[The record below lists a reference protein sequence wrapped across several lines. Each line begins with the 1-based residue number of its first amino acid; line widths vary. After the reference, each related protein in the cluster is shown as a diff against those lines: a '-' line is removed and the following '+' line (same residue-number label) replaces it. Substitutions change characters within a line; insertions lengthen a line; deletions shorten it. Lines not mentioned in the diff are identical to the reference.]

1 MKIRDEYQAEVRQIA
16 VGRFKFIDEAG
27 SNIAMTRL
35 FGRAKPGE
43 RVVEAVPQNYGE
55 NVLML
60 AAVSLDGIDAPMTI
74 SGAVDG
80 LVFLEYVKQVLCPT
94 LKKGDVVVMDNLS
107 AHKIKGVREEIEACG
122 AKLIYLP
129 PYSPDLNPI
138 EKCWSKIKTYL
149 RQAKARTREALE
161 QALKEVLLLITKEDA
176 KGWFMSCGYP
186 LY

>member
-1 MKIRDEYQAEVRQIA
+1 MRDEYQTEIKTIK
-16 VGRFKFIDEAG
+16 VGRFKFLDEAG
-27 SNIAMTRL
+27 SNIAMTRMY
-35 FGRAKPGE
+35 GRAAPGE
-43 RVVEAVPQNYGE
+43 RVIETVPQNYGE
-55 NVLML
+55 NVSML
-60 AAVSLDGIDAPMTI
+60 ATIGVGGIEAPMTI

-94 LKKGDVVVMDNLS
+94 LETGDVVVMDNLS
-107 AHKIKGVREEIEACG
+107 AHKVKGVKEAIESCG
-122 AKLIYLP
+122 ARVLYLP

-176 KGWFMSCGYP
+176 KGWFTSCGYP
-186 LY
+186 LH